1 MPVQEELPPKPAE
14 PQPAPQPEVTRRSAI
29 AMYDYEAAN
38 PGDMSFK
45 AGEVMELSEVST
57 CCSPGGFIVTVDRPC
72 VHLQIP
78 DSLGGPSEG
87 WIYALSLTTHN
98 EGVVPEGYLEMR
110 AT

>member
-1 MPVQEELPPKPAE
+1 MCLSGFLGGNTNRRPARCKIVVRKNAT
-14 PQPAPQPEVTRRSAI
+14 PTRGAS
-29 AMYDYEAAN
+29 
-38 PGDMSFK
+38 
-45 AGEVMELSEVST
+45 GE
-57 CCSPGGFIVTVDRPC
+57 FIVTVDRPC